1 MSVEAQQSLG
11 DWDFWRE
18 GLDRQFFQRVYVR
31 STQLGI
37 VSVLL
42 SMGFEQRQVALG
54 LLCGLAV
61 GLFSMWTA
69 ELTTRLLF
77 NGGGNATLK
86 LAIGAV
92 VKMPM
97 MLAGLLGIAWA
108 SFNGYMNIFAVVGG
122 VLLSHSTMLVMI
134 VGSAMAAQGSN
145 RERYR

>member
-42 SMGFEQRQVALG
+42 SLGFEQRQVALG

>member
-1 MSVEAQQSLG
+1 MSVEAQQPLG

-42 SMGFEQRQVALG
+42 SLGFEQRQVALG